1 MADFKFS
8 SYISIHTATDSDAS
22 ADAYNLFDADNYSTN
37 GFSVTTV
44 SSSDITFTSADG
56 KVTFAET
63 GVYLLVLDVPATV
76 SAQTG
81 ISASIKVNGSAV
93 YTSKFLFG
101 INDADPFNYS
111 FQTLVSITAGDYLEV
126 FIVTSDTDTTTAEN
140 GTSIVLL
147 RAINDYGSVTY
158 TADANAAGGTVAD
171 FALFDSDNGGTVA
184 STLNNV
190 AFAAAAGTLTPAN
203 TKTFLMISN
212 LIAER
217 ASNGQVTLKLYAN
230 GSSVDDIAGRITSYD
245 PINITYGFLKTL
257 TGGQT
262 ASARVNSSATVT
274 AGKGSTYTLLDVTAT
289 GVHIHGNDWVEG
301 PQALLSFTV
310 NGASN
315 DLADGVDICFDS
327 NKYGS
332 YAKTD
337 QVTASG
343 ITYTADGGT
352 FVVSRAGKYF
362 ILWNLVLGTADT
374 GTRTISVKN
383 GATTVYSAPMHM
395 HANLDPM
402 EKTTC
407 LILDAAAGDSF
418 TFVITDGEAKIDA
431 GTSIAMLCVDD
442 LSVREG
448 TSLNKESTPVALI
461 GDDFTLNNYSID
473 NLGSQHEIIDTKQP
487 PFIIGTPGPLSL
499 RGRTF
504 ASDEQVAVV
513 SDGGKK
519 N

>member
-8 SYISIHTATDSDAS
+8 SYISIHTTADSNAS
-22 ADAYNLFDADNYSTN
+22 ASAFNLFDADNYSS
-37 GFSVTTV
+37 FAATTV
-44 SSSDITFTSADG
+44 SSPDITFTSADG
-56 KVTFAET
+56 RITFAEAGT
-63 GVYLLVLDVPATV
+63 YLVIIDVPATV

-81 ISASIKVNGSAV
+81 IAAQIKVNGSAV
-93 YTSKFLFG
+93 YTSKYLFG

-111 FQTLVSITAGDYLEV
+111 FHTLVTVSAGAYLEAL
-126 FIVTSDTDTTTAEN
+126 IVTSDTDTALAEN
-140 GTSIVLL
+140 GTSIVII
-147 RAINDYGSVTY
+147 RANNDYGSLTY
-158 TADANAAGGTVAD
+158 TADANAAGSGPAEFT
-171 FALFDSDNGGTVA
+171 LFDSDSGGTVA

-190 AFAAAAGTLTPAN
+190 TFAAAAGTLTPAN
-203 TKTFLMISN
+203 TRTFLMLSG
-212 LIAER
+212 LVTVAG
-217 ASNGQVTLKLYAN
+217 SNGEVSLKLYAN
-230 GSSVDDIAGRITSYD
+230 GSAIDDLAGMITSYEPVD
-245 PINITYGFLKTL
+245 ITYGFLKTL

-262 ASARVNSSATVT
+262 ASARTIGAGTVT
-274 AGKGSTYTLLDVTAT
+274 AGKGSSFTLLDITNKNGT
-289 GVHIHGNDWVEG
+289 N
-301 PQALLSFTV
+301 PSCLLSFTCD
-310 NGASN
+310 ADSD
-315 DLADGVDICFDS
+315 DLADGTDICFDS
-327 NKYGS
+327 NKWGS

-352 FVVSRAGKYF
+352 FVVSKAGRYF
-362 ILWNLVLGTADT
+362 ILWNLALGTADT

-383 GATTVYSAPMHM
+383 GATTIYSAPMHM

-407 LILDAAAGDSF
+407 LIVEAAKDDSF

-431 GTSIAMLCVDD
+431 GTSITMFKVDD
-442 LSVREG
+442 VREI
-448 TSLNKESTPVALI
+448 TKINKESTPTALI
-461 GDDFTLNNYSID
+461 SDDFTLNNYSID
-473 NLGSQHEIIDTKQP
+473 SLGSQHEIIDTKQP

-504 ASDEQVAVV
+504 ASDQKASVV

>member
-22 ADAYNLFDADNYSTN
+22 ADAYNLFDQDNYSTN

-56 KVTFAET
+56 RITFAET
-63 GVYLLVLDVPATV
+63 GTYLVVIDVPTTV

-81 ISASIKVNGSAV
+81 VAAQIKVNGSAV
-93 YTSKFLFG
+93 YTSKSFFA
-101 INDADPFNYS
+101 IQDADPRNYT
-111 FQTLVSITAGDYLEV
+111 FHTLVDITAGDYLEAL
-126 FIVTSDTDTTTAEN
+126 ITTSDTDTATAEN
-140 GTSIVLL
+140 GTSIILL
-147 RAINDYGSVTY
+147 RANNDYGNLTY
-158 TADANAAGGTVAD
+158 TADANEVGGSTY
-171 FALFDSDNGGTVA
+171 ALFDSDSGGTVK

-190 AFAAAAGTLTPAN
+190 AFAAAAGTLTPSN
-203 TKTFLMISN
+203 TRTFLMFAT
-212 LIAER
+212 LVAER
-217 ASNGQVTLKLYAN
+217 ASSGALSLGLYAN
-230 GSSVDDIAGRITSYD
+230 GSAIDDLQGRITSYD
-245 PINITYGFLKTL
+245 PADISYGFLKTL

-262 ASARVNSSATVT
+262 ASARVTCAVGST
-274 AGKGSTYTLLDVTAT
+274 AGKGTSLTLLDVTNNN
-289 GVHIHGNDWVEG
+289 GSNE

-310 NGASN
+310 DADSS
-315 DLADGVDICFDS
+315 DLADGDDICFDS
-327 NKYGS
+327 NKWGS

-352 FVVSRAGKYF
+352 FVVNKTGRYF
-362 ILWNLVLGTADT
+362 ILWNLMLGSADA
-374 GTRTISVKN
+374 GARTISVKK
-383 GATTVYSAPMHM
+383 GATTIYTAPLYMHSQ
-395 HANLDPM
+395 HDPM

-407 LILDAAAGDSF
+407 LIVDAAASDSF
-418 TFVITDGEAKIDA
+418 TFIITDGEGKIDA
-431 GTSIAMLCVDD
+431 GSSITMLKVND
-442 LSVREG
+442 VREI
-448 TSLNKESTPVALI
+448 TKINKESTPVALI

-473 NLGSQHEIIDTKQP
+473 SLGSQHEIIDTKQP